1 MKGLRRSLLLN
12 NRPQDLAIK
21 FLKQFLK
28 VKMYKNVKYSKLQA
42 QTFVEYTLLFGVI
55 VAIFIA
61 LTPLIRRSSQAMIK
75 LVADQVS
82 LQENAEQMGGDTGKL
97 VNSEILTSQRRE
109 KNTKEFAGIMNYT
122 FVQDDLEVHS
132 DSVSNLGFTQKRP

>member
-1 MKGLRRSLLLN
+1 
-12 NRPQDLAIK
+12 
-21 FLKQFLK
+21 
-28 VKMYKNVKYSKLQA
+28 MYKNVKYSKLQA

-97 VNSEILTSQRRE
+97 VTSEILTNQRRE
-109 KNTKEFAGIMNYT
+109 KNTRQFAGIMNYT